1 MVGGSGILA
10 HIGVPGPAPFVA
22 MGLFTVAIGASWG
35 AYRLFSHQSGPA
47 RRAGSIG
54 LGVVAASCFIIATI
68 LPFLL
73 GARPALGRPSTTA
86 RLEIVSPSLGE
97 VFQGDPASVAV
108 TLRLTG
114 GKVVPITSL
123 RLVPNEGHIHL
134 YLDGSLVSMTTGLD
148 AVVGASP
155 GQHTLT
161 AEFVAVDH
169 APFQPRVRAT
179 VTFSVSG

>member
-1 MVGGSGILA
+1 MISGSGILG
-10 HIGVPGPAPFVA
+10 HIGVRGPAPFVA
-22 MGLFTVAIGASWG
+22 MGLFTVAIAASYG
-35 AYRLFSHQSGPA
+35 AYRLFSRPSGPA

-54 LGVVAASCFIIATI
+54 LGVVAAGCFLIATI

-86 RLEIVSPSLGE
+86 RLEIVSPGTGE
-97 VFQGDPASVAV
+97 VFRGDPASVAV
-108 TLRLTG
+108 ALRLTG
-114 GKVVPITSL
+114 GKIVPITSL

-148 AVVGASP
+148 ALITASP
-155 GQHTLT
+155 GQHELT

-179 VTFSVSG
+179 VTFSVNG

>member
-1 MVGGSGILA
+1 
-10 HIGVPGPAPFVA
+10 
-22 MGLFTVAIGASWG
+22 
-35 AYRLFSHQSGPA
+35 
-47 RRAGSIG
+47 
-54 LGVVAASCFIIATI
+54 VVAGVCFLVATI
-68 LPFLL
+68 LPFFL

-86 RLEIVSPSLGE
+86 RLEIVSPRAGE
-97 VFQGDPASVAV
+97 VFRGDPASIPV
-108 TLRLTG
+108 TLRLNG

-134 YLDGSLVSMTTGLD
+134 YLDGSLVSMTGGLD
-148 AVVGASP
+148 ALVSATP
-155 GQHTLT
+155 GPHELV